1 MGQPSY
7 LHRPAKHIQR
17 CMVVDALRKLRVFS
31 PMQDFEYVGFGG
43 MEFVDFELIH
53 RELDVK
59 KMVSIEANGHDA
71 ARFEFN
77 APFRGV
83 DLKFGKA
90 SSVLPSLLDA
100 PCLRILWL
108 DYECELNLEVI
119 QDLGTALRKL
129 VPGSVLIVSVNTQG
143 PRKARDRLTR
153 FTANVEVERLPAGVT
168 DATLAKWGWAE
179 ASHRVLV
186 AEAKAEAARRYDGAK
201 FEQLFRF
208 HYADGARMLTW
219 GAFCLVRR
227 TSLHSMPHGLRSLL
241 RCDFRPT
248 SPTKFLRRS
257 SPCGR
262 FFILIAK
269 CPLGICPKLMPTEYL
284 QPTSQVMPTSIAGT
298 HRCQL
303 LCS

>member
-1 MGQPSY
+1 
-7 LHRPAKHIQR
+7 
-17 CMVVDALRKLRVFS
+17 MVVDALRKLRVFS
-31 PMQDFEYVGFGG
+31 PMQAFEYVGFGG

-59 KMVSIEANGHDA
+59 KMVSIETNGHDA
-71 ARFEFN
+71 ARFKFN

-129 VPGSVLIVSVNTQG
+129 VPGSVLIVSVNAQG
-143 PRKARDRLTR
+143 PRKARDRLAR
-153 FTANVEVERLPAGVT
+153 FTANVEVERLPAEVT

-179 ASHRVLV
+179 TSHRVLV
-186 AEAKAEAARRYDGAK
+186 AEAEAEAARRYDGAK

-219 GAFCLVRR
+219 GGLLLGPANISAFDAARFAELAQVRLSTDEPYEISPPILTLR
-227 TSLHSMPHGLRSLL
+227 EVLHLNRQ
-241 RCDFRPT
+241 
-248 SPTKFLRRS
+248 
-257 SPCGR
+257 
-262 FFILIAK
+262 
-269 CPLGICPKLMPTEYL
+269 MPTRNLSEVDADGI
-284 QPTSQVMPTSIAGT
+284 SSADIASYADLY
-298 HRCQL
+298 RWYP
-303 LCS
+303 SVPAPM